1 MDAAASAGP
10 IKLIIYSTSIKGKG
24 NGSGSV
30 ARRRRSWS
38 VFRQLSLCGAG
49 VVFAVGWEV
58 VRLAVGQQLP
68 PLALVSDDGCRT

>member
-1 MDAAASAGP
+1 M
-10 IKLIIYSTSIKGKG
+10 
-24 NGSGSV
+24 

-68 PLALVSDDGCRT
+68 PLALVSDDGCRTQLSPTAASNGCWCAGTPQLNDPHDLFT